1 MYESAIDMT
10 NSNLIDVTAEYDN
23 KGYLTMFQTDDAATA
38 KVKKEIE
45 DRLKKEKVSEEEF
58 NIRLKEELKKSAI
71 VKTKIVK
78 LDPYQ
83 EIALA
88 NIDALK
94 EELVNMRRIKRD
106 SGKDSF
112 ELIPEKVGK
121 LHDDRAYT
129 YVMCSYWLSEKR
141 MAHIRDRKK
150 PDTKNMLDQ
159 FKIRA
164 PQRHESIFS

>member
-1 MYESAIDMT
+1 M
-10 NSNLIDVTAEYDN
+10 
-23 KGYLTMFQTDDAATA
+23 
-38 KVKKEIE
+38 
-45 DRLKKEKVSEEEF
+45 
-58 NIRLKEELKKSAI
+58 KKSSV

-129 YVMCSYWLSEKR
+129 YVMGAHWLHEKR
-141 MAHIRDRKK
+141 MSNIRSKK
-150 PDTKNMLDQ
+150 KTQDTNILEQ

-164 PQRHESIFS
+164 PQRRKSIFG

>member
-1 MYESAIDMT
+1 MIK
-10 NSNLIDVTAEYDN
+10 NVQ
-23 KGYLTMFQTDDAATA
+23 KQ
-38 KVKKEIE
+38 IE
-45 DRLKKEKVSEEEF
+45 ERLKKENLSDDIYAIK
-58 NIRLKEELKKSAI
+58 LKEEMKKSSV
-71 VKTKIVK
+71 VKTKVVK

-94 EELVNMRRIKRD
+94 EELVNMRRIKRE

-129 YVMCSYWLSEKR
+129 YIMCAFYLHEVR
-141 MAHIRDRKK
+141 MSKIRNKQR
-150 PDTKNMLDQ
+150 PDIDSLDQ
-159 FKIRA
+159 FFDFKKPKA
-164 PQRHESIFS
+164 THSYFN

>member
-1 MYESAIDMT
+1 MYEAAIEMT
-10 NSNLIDVTAEYDN
+10 THNLINFTAEYDN
-23 KGYLTMFQTDDAATA
+23 KGYLTIFQTDDKETA
-38 KVKKEIE
+38 KAKKSIE
-45 DRLKKEKVSEEEF
+45 DRLKKENLSEEEF
-58 NIRLKEELKKSAI
+58 SFRLKEELKKSSV
-71 VKTKIVK
+71 VKTKMVK
-78 LDPYQ
+78 LDSYQ

-129 YVMCSYWLSEKR
+129 YVLGAFWLSEKR
-141 MAHIRDRKK
+141 MSSIRSKK
-150 PDTKNMLDQ
+150 RDDTSNIIDQ
-159 FKIRA
+159 FKIRT
-164 PQRHESIFS
+164 PQRQSSVFD